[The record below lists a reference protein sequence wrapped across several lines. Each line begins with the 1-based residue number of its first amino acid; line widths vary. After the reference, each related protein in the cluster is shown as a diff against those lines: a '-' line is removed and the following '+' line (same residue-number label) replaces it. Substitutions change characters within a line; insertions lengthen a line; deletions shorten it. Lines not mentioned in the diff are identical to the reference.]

1 MTFNFAGSEIARFT
15 SGGVLQIGAAVS
27 GGGALQVNGNVNING
42 VFQINGTT
50 IGGGGGSGITG
61 SGTTN
66 YLSKWTSASSIGNTF
81 IYDTGSRIGVGTT
94 TPNVEFEIL
103 LSGSYANPVLGTA
116 SGNLMLSNNGLWGML
131 FGLNSTTGNGWIQ
144 QMRVDSATA
153 YNLFLQPVGGSVLIT
168 TTTSA
173 SPVFKLQV
181 GDGSADTRSLFYS
194 SNQYA
199 IGIGGGTAG
208 LWYQGVVS
216 ATGAL
221 QFYNNAT
228 GLTTIS
234 FTTAN
239 NVLIGT
245 TTDNGSKLQV
255 TGAATFTSSVT
266 AAGGFFDTSDSRLK
280 ILVKD
285 YEQPKGIENVAAR
298 MYVKN
303 SKKELGYFAQD
314 LQEILPS
321 AVVEGS
327 DGFLTLSYSQVH
339 TAKIAYLEDKVA
351 QLEELIKSLL

>member
-1 MTFNFAGSEIARFT
+1 MPYLYICCPRGDYDEWSKERATATAIT
-15 SGGVLQIGAAVS
+15 GGV
-27 GGGALQVNGNVNING
+27 
-42 VFQINGTT
+42 
-50 IGGGGGSGITG
+50 
-61 SGTTN
+61 
-66 YLSKWTSASSIGNTF
+66 
-81 IYDTGSRIGVGTT
+81 
-94 TPNVEFEIL
+94 
-103 LSGSYANPVLGTA
+103 
-116 SGNLMLSNNGLWGML
+116 
-131 FGLNSTTGNGWIQ
+131 
-144 QMRVDSATA
+144 
-153 YNLFLQPVGGSVLIT
+153 
-168 TTTSA
+168 
-173 SPVFKLQV
+173 
-181 GDGSADTRSLFYS
+181 
-194 SNQYA
+194 
-199 IGIGGGTAG
+199 GIGGGTAG